1 MHEEMLCRVRM
12 AAEYQKK
19 AVRALFSEKMNE
31 HIDVIEREVKLMA
44 AEAAVDFFRGCAMK
58 GRKNADGH
66 DGKRE
71 WDEKRGDDSRKQE
84 DDSGKGGNCNGT
96 TRTARTKKVE
106 IL

>member
-1 MHEEMLCRVRM
+1 MHEEMWCRVRT

-19 AVRALFSEKMNE
+19 AVRALFPEKMNE

-44 AEAAVDFFRGCAMK
+44 AEAAVDFLRGYAMK

>member
-1 MHEEMLCRVRM
+1 MHEEMWCRVRT

-19 AVRALFSEKMNE
+19 AVRALFPEKMNE

-44 AEAAVDFFRGCAMK
+44 AEAAVDFFRGCAIK

-84 DDSGKGGNCNGT
+84 DEEGKDGNRSRTKGT
-96 TRTARTKKVE
+96 TKTKKVE

>member
-1 MHEEMLCRVRM
+1 MHEEMWCRVRT

-19 AVRALFSEKMNE
+19 AVRALFPEKMNE

-44 AEAAVDFFRGCAMK
+44 AEAAVDFLRGYAMK
-58 GRKNADGH
+58 GRKKAEGH
-66 DGKRE
+66 EEKRKR
-71 WDEKRGDDSRKQE
+71 DDKRGDDGRKRE
-84 DDSGKGGNCNGT
+84 GDSGKDSNRSGT